1 MSSLSFLFFFLSSRP
16 FSWQINHLLQYE
28 ELPYYLHKIRMINP
42 GTLALLE
49 VDAIDL
55 SIYSLPS
62 AQALSG
68 EGLGSVHNIPVFWMH
83 EMKYFVFSNSF
94 KVNVCSW
101 LVELNICSYIYS
113 FLNNLLLSEKRRKI
127 YCQSHK

>member
-1 MSSLSFLFFFLSSRP
+1 MV
-16 FSWQINHLLQYE
+16 
-28 ELPYYLHKIRMINP
+28 NP

-68 EGLGSVHNIPVFWMH
+68 EGLRSVHNIP
-83 EMKYFVFSNSF
+83 FSTVTKS
-94 KVNVCSW
+94 KS
-101 LVELNICSYIYS
+101 
-113 FLNNLLLSEKRRKI
+113 
-127 YCQSHK
+127 